1 MTKEWTMKDP
11 ETIADK
17 NANQKIPY
25 VAIPVST
32 KTSKNNQSI
41 GRARFKIKL
50 KSSISEAMNGKGA
63 SFLVGG
69 YRGIGK
75 THLVD
80 NVSNSYAEAINSGV
94 KLNRENITNLH
105 KLKLKLKKIYHH
117 VSRLWPVKLR
127 LSSLKGSATFDTNK
141 EVGTRS
147 SQALI
152 INCHILKLDIGV
164 DSDLSTRD
172 ILCDITE
179 LMYSISLAGYRRF
192 KIFLFIL
199 FLGSTL
205 LYELFIS
212 EYFAF
217 QPLFKA
223 VDSESNNKAFNIDW
237 LIVRYLIATALL
249 YWIGKF
255 FYKHIATHHGLLEEL
270 TFASRFSREWDNSNG
285 VAIPQTRVPLFQNR
299 KKFTQ
304 EPISARR
311 IQEQL
316 QQYIN
321 KQRAGGQ
328 GYIIIL
334 DEVDKIN
341 PSPTESYATNTKSR
355 KQKVDELLGGLKA
368 LMSNSRCVF
377 IVVAGR
383 EIVDAY
389 YSESGYTSVLYE
401 SVFDDI
407 FYIPTLLTDWS
418 DGQFEHYTSMVRQYI
433 NTVVFDSDSAD
444 IIGFLKSKKADINN
458 LEENTI
464 VDTLFYFE
472 IFVKYLTLHSWG
484 NFKRLK
490 LMLNDHFEYYTEN
503 LKTRIDGNNN
513 AFVFTAGEAK
523 NQKILLFTPSD
534 IRRMFVSARLYAL
547 YESNIGRI
555 TSKTDDKAAVSGLI
569 TILDTFRFHSRGFSR
584 SMIDRTIAGIDVH
597 AESTLSYIAD
607 DYVHSTFQSMI
618 RRTSNNIYPYR
629 YYLSTDMEFSFFAKI
644 LGAKSSSFEFAL
656 DSSEPVRE
664 FYLREAKRQS
674 PDGSV
679 NSFLASAKL
688 QAILGDIFV
697 SEHRYDLASSSYSNT
712 VFLLKKVLRTEN
724 EEAWRGSGGIS
735 LEAQYMLI
743 RNLLKKGR
751 LEEERENTNKALALY
766 HEAKKTAQI
775 LFEVSDKDGKQTSN
789 KLVHDDFS
797 NFDRKNDTH
806 HFLKESLIAKF
817 AADFAYIKGGN
828 FTRLENYES
837 NYLIGE
843 NIDDSNEDVGRF
855 LSKYLSVVYFSGF
868 YTTFVNNQSNGY
880 EKIISTIE
888 NLRREFSQG
897 SGDKTVT
904 SASSVLYIWGQCQFS
919 LLASNLKLLAKES
932 IKRPSKLRFYRQWL
946 LLVDVMFGCDYKLSK
961 LRDPAVDCQIHKR
974 QEYLTLLPYE
984 KQNIDLLVD
993 SFVNIFTAADKSK
1006 KSGRY
1011 AEAAHQYTAILLNWI
1026 SLLEILPWQKF
1037 KSVLPAKASS
1047 SQISTDEKTLT
1058 DILKKIGTKVGKKPV
1073 WLGDVIECAQ
1083 DCVEKADKS
1092 SNVALRERVLSSYND
1107 CNVDSANYCSWGSLR
1122 VADIL
1127 KKVESEEKGRVFPT
1141 LIWCRSNLSNYL
1153 LVFGLWENYCRYSF
1167 SLWSNNFSENKVIFN
1182 FKEIPMPIGN
1192 LPRFQG
1198 IYNWIGARYQM
1209 HELKKEIEKSTTTQ
1223 QVQKDSIIKFADIIE
1238 KLSSTLDDYKKAFR
1252 SDDPDSFPSKTHVF
1266 YNLAEIIKYIETN
1279 YEESSKEV
1287 ISKIV
1292 KELKIRKQ
1300 NKVSPFLS
1308 ESNRGIFL
1316 EEDTIQ
1322 CMYLDKNYIDL
1333 HLNKYRFDLLEI
1345 DNISSLS
1352 YKRKLRHK
1360 YFLYDDFDDPF
1371 YIAEWAYLRMM
1382 SSTCR
1387 LLTV

>member
-1 MTKEWTMKDP
+1 
-11 ETIADK
+11 
-17 NANQKIPY
+17 
-25 VAIPVST
+25 
-32 KTSKNNQSI
+32 
-41 GRARFKIKL
+41 
-50 KSSISEAMNGKGA
+50 
-63 SFLVGG
+63 
-69 YRGIGK
+69 
-75 THLVD
+75 
-80 NVSNSYAEAINSGV
+80 
-94 KLNRENITNLH
+94 
-105 KLKLKLKKIYHH
+105 
-117 VSRLWPVKLR
+117 
-127 LSSLKGSATFDTNK
+127 
-141 EVGTRS
+141 
-147 SQALI
+147 
-152 INCHILKLDIGV
+152 
-164 DSDLSTRD
+164 
-172 ILCDITE
+172 
-179 LMYSISLAGYRRF
+179 
-192 KIFLFIL
+192 
-199 FLGSTL
+199 
-205 LYELFIS
+205 
-212 EYFAF
+212 
-217 QPLFKA
+217 
-223 VDSESNNKAFNIDW
+223 
-237 LIVRYLIATALL
+237 
-249 YWIGKF
+249 
-255 FYKHIATHHGLLEEL
+255 
-270 TFASRFSREWDNSNG
+270 
-285 VAIPQTRVPLFQNR
+285 
-299 KKFTQ
+299 
-304 EPISARR
+304 
-311 IQEQL
+311 
-316 QQYIN
+316 
-321 KQRAGGQ
+321 
-328 GYIIIL
+328 
-334 DEVDKIN
+334 
-341 PSPTESYATNTKSR
+341 
-355 KQKVDELLGGLKA
+355 
-368 LMSNSRCVF
+368 
-377 IVVAGR
+377 
-383 EIVDAY
+383 
-389 YSESGYTSVLYE
+389 
-401 SVFDDI
+401 
-407 FYIPTLLTDWS
+407 
-418 DGQFEHYTSMVRQYI
+418 
-433 NTVVFDSDSAD
+433 
-444 IIGFLKSKKADINN
+444 
-458 LEENTI
+458 
-464 VDTLFYFE
+464 
-472 IFVKYLTLHSWG
+472 
-484 NFKRLK
+484 
-490 LMLNDHFEYYTEN
+490 
-503 LKTRIDGNNN
+503 
-513 AFVFTAGEAK
+513 
-523 NQKILLFTPSD
+523 
-534 IRRMFVSARLYAL
+534 
-547 YESNIGRI
+547 
-555 TSKTDDKAAVSGLI
+555 
-569 TILDTFRFHSRGFSR
+569 
-584 SMIDRTIAGIDVH
+584 
-597 AESTLSYIAD
+597 
-607 DYVHSTFQSMI
+607 
-618 RRTSNNIYPYR
+618 
-629 YYLSTDMEFSFFAKI
+629 MEFSFFAKI

-1192 LPRFQG
+1192 LPRVQG

-1266 YNLAEIIKYIETN
+1266 YNLAEIIKYIETQ
-1279 YEESSKEV
+1279 YKKSSKEV

-1292 KELKIRKQ
+1292 EELKIRKQ
-1300 NKVSPFLS
+1300 SKVSPFLS
-1308 ESNRGIFL
+1308 ESNRGMFL